1 MYLLDIVA
9 NATKYNTSLKCYAT
23 HTLANIQSHPNDDD
37 TYPHS
42 QTISYIGAEFHPSST
57 NVLGQP
63 VKTSEK
69 VPI

>member
-37 TYPHS
+37 TSHS
-42 QTISYIGAEFHPSST
+42 KQFPILVQNFIHR
-57 NVLGQP
+57 
-63 VKTSEK
+63 
-69 VPI
+69 VPIYSANPLKPLKKCQYR